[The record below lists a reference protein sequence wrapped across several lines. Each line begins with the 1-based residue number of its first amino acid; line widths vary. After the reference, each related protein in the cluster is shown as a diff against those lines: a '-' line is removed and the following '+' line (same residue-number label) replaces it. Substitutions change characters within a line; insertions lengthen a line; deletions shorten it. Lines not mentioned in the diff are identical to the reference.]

1 MLEYDRCGGKEGK
14 TKNDRF
20 ILRPYI
26 TLLHIHIVI
35 FWFTTLSKLAYMP
48 TLDFVLRR

>member
-1 MLEYDRCGGKEGK
+1 MIDVVERREKI
-14 TKNDRF
+14 KNSR
-20 ILRPYI
+20 IIQRPYI

-35 FWFTTLSKLAYMP
+35 FWFTTLSKLAYMA